1 MCPPVIAALPAIGT
15 WIAGNAGAIMA
26 GASVV
31 SSGVGIYAKNESAKA
46 QSEQIQRHADNER
59 EEIGEAAEEEIG
71 QRIRESRERR
81 ARSRVSAGE
90 SGALGA
96 SFAAS
101 INQSLADSNM
111 DAALISKK
119 AAFSTRGVDDRAE
132 TALGQVRSVSGLEA
146 GLQLATAGASG
157 YKSGLGIEAL
167 ARAKPK
173 KTKTTTTTK
182 PSGSSHR

>member
-15 WIAGNAGAIMA
+15 WIAGNASAIMA
-26 GASVV
+26 VTSVASA
-31 SSGVGIYAKNESAKA
+31 GVGIYAQNEQAKA
-46 QSEQIQRHADNER
+46 QTDLINQQADRER
-59 EEIGEAAEEEIG
+59 EEVGEAAEEEIG

-81 ARSRVSAGE
+81 ARSRVAAGE

-119 AAFSTRGVDDRAE
+119 AAFSTRGIDDRAN
-132 TALGQVRSVSGLEA
+132 TALSQVRSVSGLEA
-146 GLQLATAGASG
+146 GLQLAGAGVSG
-157 YKSGLGIEAL
+157 YQTGLGIQE
-167 ARAKPK
+167 RAVAKDKLLK
-173 KTKTTTTTK
+173 KKA
-182 PSGSSHR
+182 PSAVNPFTD